1 MIFHK
6 SFDEAREIIESMI
19 QNLYDEAK
27 VPFAAPEGFNGSCKL
42 HEDAVEKL
50 GVSPSA
56 AKVLV
61 AELAKKG
68 ALLADGRISPKL
80 PKNFATFKKNFGP
93 LAKKAKI
100 SEEALFTLLHS
111 TALKYTAGKYF
122 RPGMVFALF
131 HALSN

>member
-1 MIFHK
+1 MILHK
-6 SFDEAREIIESMI
+6 SLDEARNIVESMI

-42 HEDAVEKL
+42 HEDSLLKL
-50 GVSPSA
+50 GVSTSA
-56 AKVLV
+56 AKALV
-61 AELAKKG
+61 AELGKKG

-80 PKNFATFKKNFGP
+80 SKNLATFKKSFGP
-93 LAKKAKI
+93 LAKKAKV

-131 HALSN
+131 HALSK